1 MVTISRWPRYVYIG
15 AQHAIVHSP
24 PAYCQPRPIKYSSY
38 PLLFSSR
45 QEIIILLGSS
55 NEFSERKKETF
66 NLEAEKGGRKKSL
79 QKEKK
84 KFLPPC
90 NQQRYSGNNNGGEQ
104 PRAKRI
110 KEERFNEI
118 FACRNVSLVGGD
130 DEHVW
135 GEGSGCN
142 NNDTPATWK
151 ITSLW
156 VAYGLVRGTAAR
168 TAAAAKLEQLNR
180 GGAIR
185 FTGELTPA
193 AHCGSALIEI
203 ERLPYPPSIPS
214 AILAISEVDC
224 VTTHRPPPF
233 QACSNPS
240 TPSYGLIT
248 PAQSEEVKK
257 LTPRFN
263 RRFINYARI
272 EV

>member
-1 MVTISRWPRYVYIG
+1 MNFR
-15 AQHAIVHSP
+15 
-24 PAYCQPRPIKYSSY
+24 K
-38 PLLFSSR
+38 
-45 QEIIILLGSS
+45 
-55 NEFSERKKETF
+55 ERKKLLISRQKRE
-66 NLEAEKGGRKKSL
+66 GGKSL
-79 QKEKK
+79 CKK
-84 KFLPPC
+84 KKRNSYHRVINNDILETTTVES
-90 NQQRYSGNNNGGEQ
+90 NQGPKESKRRGSTRYSRVVTFRSLAGTMNT
-104 PRAKRI
+104 
-110 KEERFNEI
+110 
-118 FACRNVSLVGGD
+118 CR
-130 DEHVW
+130 

-224 VTTHRPPPF
+224 VTTHHPPPF

-240 TPSYGLIT
+240 TPSYRLIT